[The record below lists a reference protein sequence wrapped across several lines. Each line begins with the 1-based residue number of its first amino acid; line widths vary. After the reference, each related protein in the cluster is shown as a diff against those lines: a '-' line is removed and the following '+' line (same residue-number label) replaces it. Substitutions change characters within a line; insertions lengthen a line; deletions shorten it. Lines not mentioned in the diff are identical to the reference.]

1 MGRTAINGLLCSPTF
16 CRIDNVSRDLSL
28 DNENHPHENH
38 GDQLLSFRIGTSA
51 RSWELGVQVLLCT
64 QVFAHLSCCMS
75 VKCVFNEMSKK
86 LRELKSHVQRN
97 RQVFDQPNMKL
108 FCYP

>member
-1 MGRTAINGLLCSPTF
+1 MVYFAVQLFAELTMFLETCLT
-16 CRIDNVSRDLSL
+16 
-28 DNENHPHENH
+28 ENH
-38 GDQLLSFRIGTSA
+38 GDQLLSFRVGTSA
-51 RSWELGVQVLLCT
+51 RSWELGVRVLLCT
-64 QVFAHLSCCMS
+64 QVFAHLSRCMS